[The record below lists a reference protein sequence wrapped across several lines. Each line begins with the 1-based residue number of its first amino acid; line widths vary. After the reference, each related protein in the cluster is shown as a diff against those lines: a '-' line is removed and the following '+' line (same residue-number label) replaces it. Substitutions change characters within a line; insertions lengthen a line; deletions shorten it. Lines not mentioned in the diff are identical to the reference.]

1 MLSFETGDFYIEIF
15 LLAISPSNLR
25 EGPEGLMSILLL
37 YLGRCLI
44 WVSKIASFSDS
55 DNKSNALLMENT
67 SLINSIPRYQFA
79 FLFQGQSAF
88 FSFFLNYTTYVSP
101 LQYIYT
107 SFQSYISNERLGP
120 LMEKYDKNF

>member
-15 LLAISPSNLR
+15 LLAIKLSSLR

-37 YLGRCLI
+37 YLGRRCLI
-44 WVSKIASFSDS
+44 WVSKIAPFSDS

-67 SLINSIPRYQFA
+67 SLINLIPRYQFA

-88 FSFFLNYTTYVSP
+88 FSFFP
-101 LQYIYT
+101 I
-107 SFQSYISNERLGP
+107 
-120 LMEKYDKNF
+120 